1 MITVQE
7 HRYSDGTTEFVGQ
20 LALDNSIKGPRP
32 GILVAPAFSGLKA
45 FEIERAKR
53 LAALGYAALA
63 IDYYGDGRTTED
75 RDTAFAWM
83 GALDADRPLLT
94 NRMIRALKALKS
106 LPSVNPDRTAAIG
119 YCFGGKAVLDLA
131 RSGADLRAVAPLHG
145 LFDAP
150 DLPRNTIKASILVL
164 HGWSDPMATP
174 DAVTALGQELTETC
188 ADWQILG
195 FGGVGH
201 SFTNPAANAPEAGIA
216 YDAKSDTRSW
226 TALTEFLAE
235 RLA

>member
-75 RDTAFAWM
+75 RDTAFAWD
-83 GALDADRPLLT
+83 G
-94 NRMIRALKALKS
+94 RA
-106 LPSVNPDRTAAIG
+106 
-119 YCFGGKAVLDLA
+119 
-131 RSGADLRAVAPLHG
+131 
-145 LFDAP
+145 
-150 DLPRNTIKASILVL
+150 
-164 HGWSDPMATP
+164 
-174 DAVTALGQELTETC
+174 
-188 ADWQILG
+188 
-195 FGGVGH
+195 
-201 SFTNPAANAPEAGIA
+201 
-216 YDAKSDTRSW
+216 
-226 TALTEFLAE
+226 
-235 RLA
+235 